1 MPPDGTRRRA
11 LLHGFVAAAALACTG
26 EILLSPPEPAGAQ
39 SATTLDGSTT
49 ATFEAFA
56 DTIVPGAKRSAG
68 DQSVAG
74 AASGPGAVQAGAMAV
89 FTLPALGI
97 VGLLPATAVLL
108 NGHAVTYAA
117 QHLILLPWDRPAFV
131 GLPFAH
137 RTALVR
143 QLTSPEAL
151 DRLLWVAVAFL
162 AGLAFDAAVHEDTA
176 VAVGAGHP
184 GLAWLG
190 FPAPNPDGLWR
201 FAEFSYGRQL
211 ARLHPATTAS
221 GSPA

>member
-1 MPPDGTRRRA
+1 MPPDGISRRA
-11 LLHGFVAAAALACTG
+11 LLQSFVAAAALASTG
-26 EILLSPPEPAGAQ
+26 EILLSPAKPAGA
-39 SATTLDGSTT
+39 APAVTLDGSTT

-56 DTIVPGAKRSAG
+56 DTIVPGARRWAG
-68 DQSVAG
+68 DEAVVG

-89 FTLPALGI
+89 FTMPALGI
-97 VGLLPATAVLL
+97 AGLLPATAVLL
-108 NGHAVTYAA
+108 NGHAVAYAV

-143 QLTSPEAL
+143 QLTSAEEV
-151 DRLLWVAVAFL
+151 DRLLWVAMAFL

-176 VAVGAGHP
+176 TAVRTGHP
-184 GLAWLG
+184 GLAWLD

-201 FAEFSYGRQL
+201 FPEFSYGRQL
-211 ARLHPATTAS
+211 ARPHPATTAS